1 MIYSLRTRLTIAG
14 IWLALLAFAFV
25 WGETHHFAPVDMILL
40 VYRYV
45 EGHAWGP
52 LIYIG
57 LYALRPFILF
67 PAMLLT
73 ITSGS
78 LFGFLG
84 GWALTI
90 VGENLSANVAYL
102 IARFLAGDAINEST
116 NRFVRRWRPT
126 LEEQAISTI
135 IILRIIYLP
144 FDLVN
149 YACGILGVPWWK
161 YALATFIGILPPMV
175 TFVSFGASID
185 VEEVLRSK
193 GTLSVA
199 TLINSQQLWISVG
212 LLVASLVL
220 ARVVHLRHRHHVR
233 RKRQQ

>member
-1 MIYSLRTRLTIAG
+1 MYSLRTRLIIAV
-14 IWLALLAFAFV
+14 IWLALIVLAFV
-25 WGETHHFAPVDMILL
+25 WGETHDFGPAEMILL
-40 VYRYV
+40 VYHYV
-45 EGHAWGP
+45 NGHAYGP

-73 ITSGS
+73 ITSGN
-78 LFGFLG
+78 LFGFWG

-90 VGENLSANVAYL
+90 VGENLSANVAYFIGRL
-102 IARFLAGDAINEST
+102 LAGNAVNEST

-126 LEEQAISTI
+126 LEEHAVATI
-135 IILRIIYLP
+135 LILRIIYLP

-149 YACGILGVPWWK
+149 YACGILAVPWWK
-161 YALATFIGILPPMV
+161 YATGTVIGILPPMV

-185 VEEVLRSK
+185 VEQVLHEK

-199 TLINSQQLWISVG
+199 TLFNSQQLMISIGLFVG
-212 LLVASLVL
+212 SLLL
-220 ARVVHLRHRHHVR
+220 ARIVHVRHRRHVR
-233 RKRQQ
+233 RNQER